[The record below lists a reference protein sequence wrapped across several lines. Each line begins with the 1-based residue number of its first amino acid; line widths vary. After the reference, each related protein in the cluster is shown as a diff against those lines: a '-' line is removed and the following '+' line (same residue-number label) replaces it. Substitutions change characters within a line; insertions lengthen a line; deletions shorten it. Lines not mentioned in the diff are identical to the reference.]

1 MPRREADGGV
11 TGNRIEE
18 GELECCCCCCCC
30 GAEADEFE
38 VLHSF
43 CSGSFLSISIAV
55 SERS

>member
-1 MPRREADGGV
+1 VEVPRREADGGV

-18 GELECCCCCCCC
+18 GELECCCCCCC

-43 CSGSFLSISIAV
+43 
-55 SERS
+55 